1 MEGDASGSDVV
12 LLAVPNQVV
21 PAALAGVTGLAQQV
35 VIDVTNRLDGGDPPS
50 GYGSVTEYVKAKTGP
65 RSKAFNLNCASL
77 FDQAGT
83 ASAGRNNIWLGDEDA
98 RAAVE
103 QLSRDIGMHPF
114 HGGPLEY
121 AATQEAFAF
130 MLVSIVRDLGEGPL
144 FYQFAAHKE
153 L

>member
-1 MEGDASGSDVV
+1 
-12 LLAVPNQVV
+12 
-21 PAALAGVTGLAQQV
+21 
-35 VIDVTNRLDGGDPPS
+35 
-50 GYGSVTEYVKAKTGP
+50 
-65 RSKAFNLNCASL
+65 
-77 FDQAGT
+77 
-83 ASAGRNNIWLGDEDA
+83 
-98 RAAVE
+98 
-103 QLSRDIGMHPF
+103 MHPL